1 MTGLLIAM
9 GIAIVAFALLYLLA
23 RLPFGHMLA
32 PATAILVGLAGYA
45 WQGNPAL
52 PGQTPDAAKRLVRF
66 DERLVDRRKAMSDRL
81 GPANSWIIF
90 SDGLARQGNNIDA
103 ANALT
108 AGLRQYPRDPALW
121 VALGNALMIHTQG
134 VMSPAADYAFRQAQ
148 RFSPR
153 DAVAPRY
160 FHGLAMAQAGRLEE
174 ARKLWLGLVMDL
186 PEDHPLRFE
195 LARNLMLIDTM
206 EKRQGAIETQSGA
219 TGSP

>member
-1 MTGLLIAM
+1 MTGLFIAM
-9 GIAIVAFALLYLLA
+9 SLAVAALALLYLFA
-23 RLPFGHMLA
+23 RIPLRHMLA

-45 WQGNPAL
+45 WQGQPAL
-52 PGQTPDAAKRLVRF
+52 PEQTPDAAKRLVRF
-66 DERLVDRRKAMSDRL
+66 DERLADRRKAMSDRL
-81 GPANSWIIF
+81 GPANSWIIL
-90 SDGLARQGNNIDA
+90 SDGLARQGNSIDA

-134 VMSPAADYAFRQAQ
+134 VMSPAADYAFRQAE

-153 DAVAPRY
+153 YAVAPRY
-160 FHGLAMAQAGRLEE
+160 FYGLAMAQAGRMAD

-195 LARNLMLIDTM
+195 LARNLMIIDAM
-206 EKRQGAIETQSGA
+206 EKRQGGEQPQSGA